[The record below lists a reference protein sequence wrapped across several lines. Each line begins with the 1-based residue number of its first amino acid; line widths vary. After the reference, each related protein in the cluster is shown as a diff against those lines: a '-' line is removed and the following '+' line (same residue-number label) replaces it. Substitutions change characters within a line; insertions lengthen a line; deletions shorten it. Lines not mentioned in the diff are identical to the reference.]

1 MSDKS
6 EFETTLEMFDT
17 AESKLRLEEMKRN
30 LSLHDTDAIWIYI
43 AALEN
48 YQRLYEAV
56 PRYIHQA
63 ACAERERMH
72 AETSLIIAQ
81 ANSNASGAANEAAA
95 RLITN
100 IEQAVNKRAVAAVW
114 RQRAAALAG
123 ALGLAAAAAVFAGV
137 MSAPTPDWIAA
148 VHHSNSTALMR
159 MIAAIWNAPAGWVIS
174 LALIGASF
182 AYWIEY
188 TAAKLSTHLNNE
200 RA

>member
-56 PRYIHQA
+56 PRYIQQA
-63 ACAERERMH
+63 AGAERERMKT
-72 AETSLIIAQ
+72 ETNLIIAQ
-81 ANSNASGAANEAAA
+81 ANGIASGAANEAAS
-95 RLITN
+95 RLIEN

-114 RQRAAALAG
+114 RQRSAAMAG
-123 ALGLAAAAAVFAGV
+123 ALGLAAGAAAFAGILTT
-137 MSAPTPDWIAA
+137 PTPDWISAA
-148 VHHSNSTALMR
+148 YHGNNSAIMR
-159 MIAAIWNAPAGWVIS
+159 MIATMWNAPTGWVIA
-174 LALIGASF
+174 LALAGVSC

-188 TAAKLSTHLNNE
+188 TAAKLSAHLNNE